1 MSEVAVPSGFR
12 WLWLHQVHTSESE
25 GGTTSS
31 SAPAPWTLPQSEEA
45 AFKLRGRHECL
56 GNLLQRAAA
65 GSALSTARQPP
76 LETTEFGFPGPSE
89 EGPVLFFSEGRLQ
102 GSNATGEITVS
113 VPLLMADLVYLT
125 AKSPD
130 SERSWYLLVLAPRPC
145 PQKPVE
151 DEHPATESGDMM
163 PLKDVWLL
171 YTAPVEH
178 SDFLRLLFEFGG
190 RGALRWDL
198 HECYAVTEK
207 SLGVG
212 GCGTVYLG
220 QSRMRLPTP
229 KDSAKVD
236 IPAVPQVAVKK
247 LNKSGGVTEEINI
260 RSEIEFLAV
269 ARGHPCISA
278 LFGVFCFHEVG
289 AAEGKRGPS
298 IRWTIVMPLYSE
310 GDLFDYLAANGAMK
324 ETAAVTLMLCLLSA
338 LTHLHRLGVVHRDVK
353 AENILL
359 ANNKAVLSDVGIA
372 AFLKDDE
379 AMQRRVGSPGYAPPE
394 VVTDLPYD
402 EKVDVFGAGAV
413 LFFALSNTLPFPG
426 KTLKK
431 VLELTARCKVK
442 YDPALFGEFSG
453 SIIQL
458 LKALL
463 QKDPAK
469 RPSARKSFKALWT
482 MASQKPEIARSNVAR
497 MTLQAV
503 DDFDSLVVTG
513 LESMKRES
521 RESSGKPGLEK
532 KVMRTTSDHV
542 VPKKS
547 DALAPPAPETSAQAP
562 RKPSKESKGASPT
575 AEKKPTVE
583 EQGPSTSP
591 KDKAELVPT
600 PPSGPRPT
608 SSGGTFSFLKNRFG
622 WSKSSGGGGEN
633 SQGLKE

>member
-1 MSEVAVPSGFR
+1 
-12 WLWLHQVHTSESE
+12 
-25 GGTTSS
+25 
-31 SAPAPWTLPQSEEA
+31 
-45 AFKLRGRHECL
+45 
-56 GNLLQRAAA
+56 
-65 GSALSTARQPP
+65 
-76 LETTEFGFPGPSE
+76 
-89 EGPVLFFSEGRLQ
+89 
-102 GSNATGEITVS
+102 
-113 VPLLMADLVYLT
+113 MADLVHIAG
-125 AKSPD
+125 AKSAE
-130 SERSWYLLVLAPRPC
+130 SERAWYLLALAPRRC
-145 PQKPVE
+145 PDKPVE
-151 DEHPATESGDMM
+151 GEPPSTEAGDMA
-163 PLKDVWLL
+163 PLQGVWLL

-178 SDFLRLLFEFGG
+178 SDFLRLLFEFGS

-198 HECYAVTEK
+198 HECYTVTEK

-220 QSRMRLPTP
+220 QSRMRLPAQ
-229 KDSAKVD
+229 KDAAKVD

-247 LNKSGGVTEEINI
+247 LNKSGGVTEEISI

-278 LFGVFCFHEVG
+278 LFGVFCFNELG
-289 AAEGKRGPS
+289 STESKRAAS

-324 ETAAVTLMLCLLSA
+324 ETAAATLMLCLLSA

-372 AFLKDDE
+372 AFLKDEE

-413 LFFALSNTLPFPG
+413 LYFALSNTLPFPG

-463 QKDPAK
+463 QKDPSK

-482 MASQKPEIARSNVAR
+482 MASQKPEIARSSVAR
-497 MTLQAV
+497 ITLQAV
-503 DDFDSLVVTG
+503 EDFESLASTG
-513 LESMKRES
+513 LESMRS
-521 RESSGKPGLEK
+521 NGHKPDHKPERLEK
-532 KVMRTTSDHV
+532 KIMRTTSGTEA
-542 VPKKS
+542 KT
-547 DALAPPAPETSAQAP
+547 APTLEEAS
-562 RKPSKESKGASPT
+562 RGGSKEDPAKPAAITEGEHQEGGASP
-575 AEKKPTVE
+575 AAS
-583 EQGPSTSP
+583 QG
-591 KDKAELVPT
+591 KAELVPV
-600 PPSGPRPT
+600 PPSGPKPT
-608 SSGGTFSFLKNRFG
+608 SSGGTFSYLKNRLG

-633 SQGLKE
+633 SQGMNQ

>member
-1 MSEVAVPSGFR
+1 MSEAAVPSGFR
-12 WLWLHQVHTSESE
+12 WLWLHAVHTSESSRSS
-25 GGTTSS
+25 SS
-31 SAPAPWTLPQSEEA
+31 SAPAPWTLPASEEA

-56 GNLLQRAAA
+56 ANLLQRAAS
-65 GSALSTARQPP
+65 GSPLSTARSAPDGTP
-76 LETTEFGFPGPSE
+76 AEAGFPGASE
-89 EGPVLFFSEGRLQ
+89 QGPVLFFSEGRLQ
-102 GSNATGEITVS
+102 GANAATGETTLS
-113 VPLLMADLVYLT
+113 VPLLMADLVHVAA
-125 AKSPD
+125 AKSAE
-130 SERSWYLLVLAPRPC
+130 SERAWYLLALAPRRC
-145 PQKPVE
+145 PDKPVE
-151 DEHPATESGDMM
+151 GEPPSTEAGDLA
-163 PLKDVWLL
+163 PLQGVWLL
-171 YTAPVEH
+171 YTAPVDH
-178 SDFLRLLFEFGG
+178 SDFLRLLFEFGS

-198 HECYAVTEK
+198 HECYTVTDK

-220 QSRMRLPTP
+220 QSRMRLPTQ
-229 KDSAKVD
+229 KDAAKVD

-278 LFGVFCFHEVG
+278 LFGVFCFNELG
-289 AAEGKRGPS
+289 SADTKRGHS

-324 ETAAVTLMLCLLSA
+324 ETAAATLMLCLLSA

-372 AFLKDDE
+372 AFLKDEE

-413 LFFALSNTLPFPG
+413 LYFALSNTLPFPG

-442 YDPALFGEFSG
+442 YDAALFGDFSG

-463 QKDPAK
+463 QKDPSK

-482 MASQKPEIARSNVAR
+482 MASQKPEIARSSVAR
-497 MTLQAV
+497 ITWQAV
-503 DDFDSLVVTG
+503 EDFESLASTG
-513 LESMKRES
+513 LESMRS
-521 RESSGKPGLEK
+521 NGHKPERLEK
-532 KVMRTTSDHV
+532 KIMRTTSDREN
-542 VPKKS
+542 KT
-547 DALAPPAPETSAQAP
+547 APTL
-562 RKPSKESKGASPT
+562 
-575 AEKKPTVE
+575 E
-583 EQGPSTSP
+583 EEHLG
-591 KDKAELVPT
+591 
-600 PPSGPRPT
+600 
-608 SSGGTFSFLKNRFG
+608 LKNEHLFARHFQCKLRRG
-622 WSKSSGGGGEN
+622 FV
-633 SQGLKE
+633 

>member
-1 MSEVAVPSGFR
+1 SELGICLPWHRDGVLTN
-12 WLWLHQVHTSESE
+12 LWRVTEA
-25 GGTTSS
+25 GDM
-31 SAPAPWTLPQSEEA
+31 AP
-45 AFKLRGRHECL
+45 
-56 GNLLQRAAA
+56 
-65 GSALSTARQPP
+65 
-76 LETTEFGFPGPSE
+76 
-89 EGPVLFFSEGRLQ
+89 LQ
-102 GSNATGEITVS
+102 G
-113 VPLLMADLVYLT
+113 
-125 AKSPD
+125 
-130 SERSWYLLVLAPRPC
+130 
-145 PQKPVE
+145 
-151 DEHPATESGDMM
+151 
-163 PLKDVWLL
+163 VWLL

-178 SDFLRLLFEFGG
+178 SDFLRLLFEFGS

-220 QSRMRLPTP
+220 SIQPPGQANPGCAKAVRFGMR
-229 KDSAKVD
+229 AD
-236 IPAVPQVAVKK
+236 ILGEQVAVKK
-247 LNKSGGVTEEINI
+247 LNKSGGEEINI

-278 LFGVFCFHEVG
+278 LFGVFCFNEPG
-289 AAEGKRGPS
+289 STESKRGPS

-324 ETAAVTLMLCLLSA
+324 ETAAATLMLCLLSA

-372 AFLKDDE
+372 AFLKDEE

-413 LFFALSNTLPFPG
+413 LYFALSNTLPFPG

-442 YDPALFGEFSG
+442 YDPALFGDFSG

-463 QKDPAK
+463 QKDPSK
-469 RPSARKSFKALWT
+469 RPSARKSFKALYT
-482 MASQKPEIARSNVAR
+482 TASQKPEIQRSTVAR

-503 DDFDSLVVTG
+503 DDFESLASTG
-513 LESMKRES
+513 LESMRS
-521 RESSGKPGLEK
+521 NGHKPERLEK
-532 KVMRTTSDHV
+532 KVMRTTSDRDREA
-542 VPKKS
+542 KT
-547 DALAPPAPETSAQAP
+547 APTLEEAS
-562 RKPSKESKGASPT
+562 RGGSKEAPAKPGSISEGEPQEGGASP
-575 AEKKPTVE
+575 AAA
-583 EQGPSTSP
+583 Q
-591 KDKAELVPT
+591 DKAPLVPV
-600 PPSGPRPT
+600 PPSGPKPT
-608 SSGGTFSFLKNRFG
+608 SSGGTFAYLKTRLG

-633 SQGLKE
+633 SQGMNG

>member
-1 MSEVAVPSGFR
+1 MSEAAAPSGFR
-12 WLWLHQVHTSESE
+12 WLWLHPVHTTES
-25 GGTTSS
+25 GGTSS
-31 SAPAPWTLPQSEEA
+31 SSTAPAPWSLPRSEEA
-45 AFKLRGRHECL
+45 AFKMRGRHECL
-56 GNLLQRAAA
+56 GNLLQRASQ
-65 GSALSTARQPP
+65 GTTLSTARLPP
-76 LETTEFGFPGPSE
+76 ADAKAEAIYPGPDE
-89 EGPVLFFSEGRLQ
+89 QGPVLFFSGGRLQ
-102 GSNATGEITVS
+102 GASATGETTVNI
-113 VPLLMADLVYLT
+113 PLLMADLVYMT
-125 AKSPD
+125 AAKSPESD
-130 SERSWYLLVLAPRPC
+130 RPWYLLVLAPRAC
-145 PQKPVE
+145 PVKPKD
-151 DEHPATESGDMM
+151 DEPPSKEAGDFM
-163 PLKDVWLL
+163 PFMDIWML

-178 SDFLRLLFEFGG
+178 SDFLRLLFEFGS

-198 HECYAVTEK
+198 HECYTITEK

-220 QSRMRLPTP
+220 QSRMKLAAP
-229 KDSAKVD
+229 KDTTKVD

-278 LFGVFCFHEVG
+278 LFGVFCYSEVG
-289 AAEGKRGPS
+289 GESRGAA
-298 IRWTIVMPLYSE
+298 IRWNIVMPLYSE

-324 ETAAVTLMLCLLSA
+324 ETTAVTLMLCLLSA

-372 AFLKDDE
+372 AFLKDEE

-442 YDPALFGEFSG
+442 YDPALFGDFSG

-463 QKDPAK
+463 QRDPTK

-482 MASQKPEIARSNVAR
+482 MASQKPEIQRSSVAR
-497 MTLQAV
+497 ITLQAV
-503 DDFDSLVVTG
+503 DDFDSLAATN
-513 LESMKRES
+513 LESIRTKSERLPKDKVKRTTSEKGAPGQAVS
-521 RESSGKPGLEK
+521 VVASEEPQEPRESSKEATTAPNLPGTLDGAAKP
-532 KVMRTTSDHV
+532 
-542 VPKKS
+542 
-547 DALAPPAPETSAQAP
+547 
-562 RKPSKESKGASPT
+562 
-575 AEKKPTVE
+575 
-583 EQGPSTSP
+583 
-591 KDKAELVPT
+591 ELVPV
-600 PPSGPRPT
+600 PPAGPKPS
-608 SSGGTFSFLKNRFG
+608 SSGGTLSYLKNRLG
-622 WSKSSGGGGEN
+622 WSKSPSSGGVTGES
-633 SQGLKE
+633 SQGMKSQ